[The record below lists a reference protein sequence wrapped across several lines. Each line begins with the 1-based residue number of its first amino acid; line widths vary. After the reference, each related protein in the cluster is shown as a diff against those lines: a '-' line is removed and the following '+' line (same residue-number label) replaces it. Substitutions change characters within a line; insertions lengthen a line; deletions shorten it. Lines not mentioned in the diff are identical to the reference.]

1 MKTSN
6 RFPGAEMQNW
16 LNKTRPIIW
25 NRTLNRIMLLSL
37 LGALLWACK
46 VSPMKPGKPSALPRN
61 PIVVHSRDCVWI
73 IDGYTNTVTH
83 GPFCLSGFWEKVV
96 IGDVQIASNGHLYI
110 SILESWNPEK
120 GAGRTIIEF
129 DPTVPRKIGEIV
141 VPVGPQRIVM
151 DSDDNLLYVST
162 QASKIVV
169 VDLQMSTVVHQIV
182 LGLPC
187 SPEEMV
193 LGANGMLYASACK
206 ALVTVDTTT
215 NSVSGSPIQFATS
228 IDDIAVGPDGYLYV
242 LLFDTIYVVDPAGR
256 ETVANVNLNHCD
268 ALDIVVTDHGKAY
281 VTCYNKSVAVID
293 TTLNNV
299 ITLIPL
305 PYRCSR
311 IAAANNGKV
320 YLVEQDGEKIL
331 VLDMES
337 DEIVTEIALPDTR
350 R

>member
-1 MKTSN
+1 
-6 RFPGAEMQNW
+6 MQNW

-25 NRTLNRIMLLSL
+25 NRTLNRILLLSL

-46 VSPMKPGKPSALPRN
+46 VPPMKPEELSALPHN
-61 PIVVHSRDCVWI
+61 PIVVHSRDCVWM

-120 GAGRTIIEF
+120 GAGQIIIEF
-129 DPTVPRKIGEIV
+129 DPTTPRKIREIA

-151 DSDDNLLYVST
+151 DNDNLLYVST

-169 VDLQMSTVVHQIV
+169 VDLQTSTVVHQIV
-182 LGLPC
+182 LDLPC

-193 LGANGMLYASACK
+193 LDSNGMLYASACK
-206 ALVTVDTTT
+206 ALTTVDTTT
-215 NSVSGSPIQFATS
+215 NSVSGSPMQFATS

-242 LLFDTIYVVDPAGR
+242 LLFETIYVVDPAGR
-256 ETVANVNLNHCD
+256 ETVANVNLHDCD
-268 ALDIVVTDHGKAY
+268 ALDFVVTDQGKAY
-281 VTCYNKSVAVID
+281 VTCYDKSVVVID

-320 YLVEQDGEKIL
+320 YLVGQDGEKVL
-331 VLDMES
+331 VLGIES
-337 DEIVTEIALPDTR
+337 NEIVTEITLPDTR
-350 R
+350 G